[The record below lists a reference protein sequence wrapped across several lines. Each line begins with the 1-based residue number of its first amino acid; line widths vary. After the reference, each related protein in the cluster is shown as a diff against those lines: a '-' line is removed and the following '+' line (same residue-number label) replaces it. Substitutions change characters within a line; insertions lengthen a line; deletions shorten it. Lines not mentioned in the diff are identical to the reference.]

1 MNDSN
6 LLIILFLILTLASLI
21 TSLVFLYLK
30 HEKRHS
36 FNIFNSIQNDINKKP
51 IFSISKAPCE
61 GNEKSPL
68 IIDKFPGTVR
78 GCDCRGRTSHRIP
91 QYHRDKLVRD
101 TCTRNETRAGCDDI
115 ISIDSRD
122 LYTWDGVIFCVNYN
136 DYNYEY
142 YLNFCVSEG
151 ENCPSGYKKCGI
163 LDT

>member
-36 FNIFNSIQNDINKKP
+36 FNIFNSLQNDINKKP

-78 GCDCRGRTSHRIP
+78 GCDCRRIRRHRIP
-91 QYHRDKLVRD
+91 HYHRDKLER
-101 TCTRNETRAGCDDI
+101 
-115 ISIDSRD
+115 
-122 LYTWDGVIFCVNYN
+122 YM
-136 DYNYEY
+136 
-142 YLNFCVSEG
+142 
-151 ENCPSGYKKCGI
+151 YKK
-163 LDT
+163 